1 MAYADGGGSS
11 AEEAEMRGSV
21 QAATAIGIGY
31 MLGRR
36 RKLRTAALM
45 AAATAVGGNRVGALV
60 LERGMKML
68 GSTEVFGKMAP
79 QLGDIADT
87 VRGDLMDVGKAAV
100 TAAVS
105 NQIDSLTSSLHERA
119 EMIRNPGETVAAG
132 AGEAKEAAGTAGRAA
147 SSGGRRAASTATGA
161 ARRATGRGR
170 PGARDEDISDEDE
183 RDEDRDEDYDEDYEA
198 DDRGEPDDY
207 DEGEAADYDEPD
219 EDETSEPDD
228 GGVRGRRPAPARRG
242 ASQRRSPVSRARR

>member
-60 LERGMKML
+60 LQRGMKML

-87 VRGDLMDVGKAAV
+87 VRGDLMDAGKAAV

-119 EMIRNPGETVAAG
+119 EMIRNPGETVAAS

-183 RDEDRDEDYDEDYEA
+183 RDEDYEA

-219 EDETSEPDD
+219 EDETGEPDD
-228 GGVRGRRPAPARRG
+228 GDARGRRPAPARRG